1 MSEKRLTREHIDKYK
16 NLLETFANLKSLVQ
30 EKKKL
35 EKQNDH
41 RNKLKIRTL
50 NGEIEAEKK
59 SLIGLLS
66 DDDKDYFIMVFFWD
80 EAKKKRITDDFFH
93 ELGRTDLTL
102 KTLTEFE
109 EYLFD
114 IDILEKAYKEQGIK
128 GDLLTNVKMT
138 NAWNE
143 KRKRRK
149 LKELM
154 LPNEGGRRRTRRKL
168 RAKSRKR
175 SKSRKR
181 RRKRRRSKSRKR
193 YRKKRTKR
201 RR

>member
-1 MSEKRLTREHIDKYK
+1 MSEKRVTGEHIDKHK
-16 NLLETFANLKSLVQ
+16 NLLKTFANLKSLVQ

-35 EKQNDH
+35 EKQNDQ
-41 RNKLKIRTL
+41 RLNLQIRTL

-59 SLIGLLS
+59 SLIYLLS

-80 EAKKKRITDDFFH
+80 EAKKERITGDFFH

-102 KTLTEFE
+102 RTLTEFE
-109 EYLFD
+109 KQYLFD

-154 LPNEGGRRRTRRKL
+154 LPNEGGRRTRRKL